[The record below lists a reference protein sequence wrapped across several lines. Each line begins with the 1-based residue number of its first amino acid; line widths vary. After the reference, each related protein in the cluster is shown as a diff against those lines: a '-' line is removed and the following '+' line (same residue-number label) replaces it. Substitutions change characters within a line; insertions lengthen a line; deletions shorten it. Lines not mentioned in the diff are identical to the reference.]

1 MSKKFNVDEQTQ
13 LSEPIEIVIDGKTYI
28 LNKITISL
36 MDKVVELGKQQ
47 LNDTPIKQL
56 ALLLNT
62 EYTEFKDVD
71 VRKISKVLE
80 FITDTIKSEIDNKNP
95 TPAEA
100 KQ

>member
-1 MSKKFNVDEQTQ
+1 MAKKFNVDNQTQ
-13 LSEPIEIVIDGKTYI
+13 LSEPIEIVIDGKMYI

>member
-1 MSKKFNVDEQTQ
+1 MAKRFNVDEQTQ
-13 LSEPIEIVIDGKTYI
+13 LAEPIEVVIDGKTYI